1 MRKKLTLILI
11 LAGLLT
17 LITGG
22 FMIFDNDQNKI
33 SLAQSNLAGKTL
45 TVQHTAQPG
54 NELLIGAL
62 MITGLGLT
70 ALGCYALRK
79 QKQASTKNSIT
90 FDFTKSNQQTLREV
104 VGICL
109 IIGGTSFLN

>member
-1 MRKKLTLILI
+1 MRKKLPLLLI

-17 LITGG
+17 VIAGV
-22 FMIFDNDQNKI
+22 FMIFDNDQNTV
-33 SLAQSNLAGKTL
+33 SLAQSNLTSKTL
-45 TVQHTAQPG
+45 NVQPPAKPG

-70 ALGCYALRK
+70 TFGYYALRK
-79 QKQASTKNSIT
+79 QKQASAKNSIT
-90 FDFTKSNQQTLREV
+90 FDFSKTDHHKLREV

-109 IIGGTSFLN
+109 IIGSTFLS